1 VADRILGLGEKRDMI
16 EKIDEYIEKR
26 MSTYDKNMQE
36 LYGSIKR
43 PKLQIMG
50 IEGEEVQS
58 KG

>member
-1 VADRILGLGEKRDMI
+1 VADRILGLGEKR
-16 EKIDEYIEKR
+16 
-26 MSTYDKNMQE
+26 DKNMQE